1 MPIEILPASLR
12 DLGPLRH
19 VEKACFPQD
28 AWPLLDLIAVLTWP
42 DVVRFKA
49 VETGRMIGFV
59 AGDTRRG
66 DGIAWVATVG
76 VLPEYRR
83 RGIGRD
89 LLHACEKQLASPRV
103 RLCVRTEN
111 AGAIRLYENEGY
123 ERVDIWRKYYND
135 GGDALVM
142 EKNTVWP
149 AGTGQDR

>member
-1 MPIEILPASLR
+1 MPIEILPATLR
-12 DLGPLRH
+12 DLGPLRQI
-19 VEKACFPQD
+19 EKACFPQD

-49 VETGRMIGFV
+49 VEEGKMIGFI

-83 RGIGRD
+83 RGIGRR
-89 LLHACEKQLASPRV
+89 LMHECEKQLGSPRI

-111 AGAIRLYENEGY
+111 AGAIQLYEEDGY
-123 ERVDIWRKYYND
+123 QRVDIWRKYYND

-142 EKNTVWP
+142 EKI
-149 AGTGQDR
+149 QE